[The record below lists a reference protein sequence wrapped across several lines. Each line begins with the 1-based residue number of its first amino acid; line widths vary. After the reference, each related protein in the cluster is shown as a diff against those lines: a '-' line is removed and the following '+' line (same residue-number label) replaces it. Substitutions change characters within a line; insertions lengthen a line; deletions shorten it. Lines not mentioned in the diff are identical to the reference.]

1 MLDIVASYHCTQFQR
16 TLMKQT
22 RENNKKPSFEANFG
36 PLGLIS
42 GRQNFF
48 SKIWLRQS
56 LDIMVGYHH
65 VQCQKKLMIQS

>member
-1 MLDIVASYHCTQFQR
+1 
-16 TLMKQT
+16 MKQT

-65 VQCQKKLMIQS
+65 VQY